1 MNDPAERAAAA
12 VADEVRNSPGRVVR
26 RDALA
31 ERIEGAVVREW
42 HRPIPLP
49 RRHADDISLGA
60 ETAIEILLALPA
72 DEFKLVV
79 TEAGARRLFPLEL
92 TVIELEG
99 GDPP

>member
-12 VADEVRNSPGRVVR
+12 IADEIRKAKWVIR
-26 RDALA
+26 REALA
-31 ERIEGAVVREW
+31 QRVEQAVIREW

-49 RRHADDISLGA
+49 RREADAISITA
-60 ETAIEILLALPA
+60 EHCIEALLALDG

>member
-1 MNDPAERAAAA
+1 MNDPALRAAAA
-12 VADEVRNSPGRVVR
+12 VADEVRNSPGRVDR

-31 ERIEGAVVREW
+31 ERIEGAVLREW

-49 RRHADDISLGA
+49 RRDADAISITA
-60 ETAIEILLALPA
+60 EHCIEALLALDG

-79 TEAGARRLFPLEL
+79 AEAGSRRLFPLEL

>member
-1 MNDPAERAAAA
+1 MNDPAERAATA
-12 VADEVRNSPGRVVR
+12 VADEVRKAKWVIR
-26 RDALA
+26 REALA
-31 ERIEGAVVREW
+31 QRVEQAVIREW

-49 RRHADDISLGA
+49 RREADAISITA
-60 ETAIEILLALPA
+60 EHCIEALLALDG

-79 TEAGARRLFPLEL
+79 AEAGARRLFPLEL